1 MAGYLNNP
9 EATKAT
15 LKDGWLHTGD
25 VVRLISLVIGGK
37 INLSEL
43 KCYFLDSLRFS
54 HRCDAAGFFY
64 VVDRL
69 KELIKVKGLQV
80 ESNIYI
86 FFSRIC
92 KKLSPRL
99 RLLSWKTLC
108 AVLTESQI
116 VLFLEFL
123 IPGLGRWVDTVFL
136 CCVKR
141 LHSYTH
147 KHHMFL
153 GFLIQGLDRWICQ
166 ILCSTVCTL

>member
-43 KCYFLDSLRFS
+43 KCLFLDSLRYP

-80 ESNIYI
+80 KSNIYTI
-86 FFSRIC
+86 FQIY

-99 RLLSWKTLC
+99 PLLSWKTWC
-108 AVLTESQI
+108 AVLMESQI
-116 VLFLEFL
+116 VPFLGFP
-123 IPGLGRWVDTVFL
+123 IPGLAR
-136 CCVKR
+136 
-141 LHSYTH
+141 
-147 KHHMFL
+147 
-153 GFLIQGLDRWICQ
+153 
-166 ILCSTVCTL
+166 

>member
-43 KCYFLDSLRFS
+43 KCLFLDSLRYP

-86 FFSRIC
+86 YFPNLQENISQVAPAELENLVRS
-92 KKLSPRL
+92 LDGVAD
-99 RLLSWKTLC
+99 C
-108 AVLTESQI
+108 AVLGVPHPRAGQVS
-116 VLFLEFL
+116 
-123 IPGLGRWVDTVFL
+123 
-136 CCVKR
+136 
-141 LHSYTH
+141 
-147 KHHMFL
+147 
-153 GFLIQGLDRWICQ
+153 
-166 ILCSTVCTL
+166 